1 MMFNGFKYFL
11 IRKIVLENLNET
23 FFVLELNETIFETLR
38 FKSNILK
45 V

>member
-11 IRKIVLENLNET
+11 IRKIVLENLNEI
-23 FFVLELNETIFETLR
+23 FFFELNETIFETLR